1 MQNAYNQTGAPITKF
16 SPETTQMNRMLLQ
29 RQPTNTDVDALLNG
43 LTTQQF
49 INPQQPLNEAL
60 GVAREKIGFCPLA
73 AETALQWLQ
82 MDGRQAIG
90 RLRRTELMQ
99 LARCIERFWRQA
111 TAGGAAEAT

>member
-1 MQNAYNQTGAPITKF
+1 
-16 SPETTQMNRMLLQ
+16 MNRMLLQ
-29 RQPTNTDVDALLNG
+29 RQPTDADVDALLNG

-49 INPQQPLNEAL
+49 INPQQPLNDAL
-60 GVAREKIGFCPLA
+60 AVAREKIGFCPQA

-82 MDGRQAIG
+82 MDGKRPIG

-111 TAGGAAEAT
+111 TTATASQAT